1 MMTTDP
7 RQQPNGGRPLTEAQ
21 FLAEAPLLINL
32 KKRME
37 GATSLKEWAIARV
50 QWALYLAR
58 TSRIDEAA
66 RVPADIRQK
75 FRGIEDPE
83 VFVWLWILDGVLVYY
98 RAALTEGRTY
108 ISRALALSKRLG
120 REDLFQY
127 ASAWMSHLYY
137 IDGDYRNSV
146 KWLINSRLDSAV
158 IPEAACRASLIAAL
172 SWQIC
177 GDNSSASKW
186 FARAREIARTLGD
199 RASIMAS
206 LENRAMARLDRI
218 WIETCDHAPA
228 SDTLDQVET
237 ELRSSLSY
245 ERVTGT
251 DSLVDQ
257 GPIARLRIFVLR
269 RDFPRALAALE
280 ELSAD
285 AGSSNLSMVRAT
297 PIVELWIRV
306 EMGLV
311 DRVDVATLKKLQA
324 DIAGVDDDD
333 AAVCLRY
340 LCQLATRFGYSDV
353 AEEFNNLSQ
362 LALKQFN
369 AQIDVLKVELARFP
383 EWAVPG
389 HVEARPV

>member
-1 MMTTDP
+1 MMTPDP
-7 RQQPNGGRPLTEAQ
+7 RHQPNGGRPLTEAQ
-21 FLAEAPLLINL
+21 FLAEAPLLTNL

-37 GATSLKEWAIARV
+37 GAASLKEWALARV

-66 RVPADIRQK
+66 KVPADIRQK

-83 VFVWLWILDGVLVYY
+83 LFVWLWILDGVLVYY
-98 RAALTEGRTY
+98 RSGLTSGRTY
-108 ISRALALSKRLG
+108 INRALALSKRLG
-120 REDLFQY
+120 REDLFEY
-127 ASAWMSHLYY
+127 ASAWMSHVHY
-137 IDGDYRNSV
+137 IDGDYRNSI
-146 KWLINSRLDSAV
+146 KWLINSRVDSAV
-158 IPEAACRASLIAAL
+158 IPDAACRASMIAAL

-177 GDNSSASKW
+177 GDGGIASKW
-186 FARAREIARTLGD
+186 FACAREIARSLGD

-206 LENRAMARLDRI
+206 LENRALARLDRI
-218 WIETCDHAPA
+218 WIDTCHHAPT

-311 DRVDVATLKKLQA
+311 DRVDVATLKKMHA

-340 LCQLATRFGYSDV
+340 LSQLATRFGHPDI
-353 AEEFNNLSQ
+353 AKEFDNLSR
-362 LALKQFN
+362 LALNQFN
-369 AQIDVLKVELARFP
+369 VQVDVLRGELAKFS
-383 EWAVPG
+383 ELAAPG
-389 HVEARPV
+389 HFGTRSV